1 MKRTLNSC
9 RISDLRIMQENSIRN
24 KKIYFYK
31 TLLMKLENMHRHYLK
46 YFLCNIIQ
54 PNYFNSLC
62 LNFFIELI
70 VCNFDFFYVPKDK
83 LIRYVTSKLS
93 NCTYSKHWLNL
104 RVRQPKF
111 FKFFHVLYCWWN
123 MQSRVMTNMNQICF
137 ALDFFCVCEM
147 IGCNQILNFFVEYL
161 IGLDIKFLND
171 NSNSKKIFRIL
182 QRWYYLMFIPFILFV
197 DLCFYDMVHFWYVF
211 HIYAMLSL
219 PFQFQFTIIFSPF
232 FKKNV

>member
-1 MKRTLNSC
+1 MSLHFNFYASQLFCLFLFSQINLLVAIFFYTQMLDFILRSPTLQNSSFLLHLLFGELVKEIPCKSTWPVNETTPQFMQNIRFTYYARKSKRNT
-9 RISDLRIMQENSIRN
+9 
-24 KKIYFYK
+24 KIYFYK

-111 FKFFHVLYCWWN
+111 FKFFHVLYCW
-123 MQSRVMTNMNQICF
+123 
-137 ALDFFCVCEM
+137 
-147 IGCNQILNFFVEYL
+147 
-161 IGLDIKFLND
+161 
-171 NSNSKKIFRIL
+171 
-182 QRWYYLMFIPFILFV
+182 
-197 DLCFYDMVHFWYVF
+197 
-211 HIYAMLSL
+211 
-219 PFQFQFTIIFSPF
+219 
-232 FKKNV
+232 